1 MNRKWL
7 LRLGLT
13 ALALLVTTDR
23 RRPKPAAPPAEPPL
37 PPDEQKEKGP
47 LMP

>member
-23 RRPKPAAPPAEPPL
+23 RRPKTQVPPTEPPL
-37 PPDEQKEKGP
+37 PDEDKEKGP
-47 LMP
+47 LVS

>member
-1 MNRKWL
+1 MNRKWI

-23 RRPKPAAPPAEPPL
+23 RRPKPKPPTEPPK
-37 PPDEQKEKGP
+37 PEDNEKGP
-47 LMP
+47 LRT

>member
-23 RRPKPAAPPAEPPL
+23 RRPKPPPAAPPKPKDPHEKDPL
-37 PPDEQKEKGP
+37 RT
-47 LMP
+47 

>member
-13 ALALLVTTDR
+13 ALALLVVTDR
-23 RRPKPAAPPAEPPL
+23 RRRPAPTPPKPADD
-37 PPDEQKEKGP
+37 PPDK
-47 LMP
+47 